1 MKISEQGCNYPN
13 LTVEER
19 EALKSPRNDPS
30 IIIKEADKGSAV
42 VIWDQEDYIRE
53 AMTQLRDRDV
63 CSEIDN
69 IPLSSINLEIEEVP
83 GDILRNKEIL
93 EKIFNHLIINKPQ
106 LGRFYLLSK
115 IHK

>member
-1 MKISEQGCNYPN
+1 M
-13 LTVEER
+13 EER

-30 IIIKEADKGSAV
+30 IIIKEADKGSA

-69 IPLSSINLEIEEVP
+69 IPLLSIDLEIEEIV
-83 GDILRNKEIL
+83 GDMLRNKEIT
-93 EKIFNHLIINKPQ
+93 EKIFNHLVIKKPQ
-106 LGRFYLLSK
+106 LGRFYLLSE

>member
-1 MKISEQGCNYPN
+1 M
-13 LTVEER
+13 EER

-30 IIIKEADKGSAV
+30 VIIKEADKGSA

-69 IPLSSINLEIEEVP
+69 IPLSSIDLEIEEIL
-83 GDILRNKEIL
+83 GDMLRNKEIT
-93 EKIFNHLIINKPQ
+93 EKIFNHLVIKKPQ
-106 LGRFYLLSK
+106 LERFYLLSE